1 MSLKELLVEVGR
13 CLLNRGKSIPLE
25 KPRVLSEGEFK
36 LLYGAATRHLKP
48 ILLIAFCTGMRKG
61 EILNLKWKDIN
72 LEDDYI
78 LVRHSKNNESRI
90 IPISEN
96 LKSVLQKHKTD
107 DKQDDYLFCYHDK
120 KPMESIYKSF
130 GTALKKSGIKK
141 CTIHS
146 LRHTFATRAIMAGVD
161 IVTVQELLG
170 HKTIAMTKRYAHP
183 TPEHKRR
190 AVNLVSI
197 DTYTDTSMKIS
208 GIAKEG
214 LTNVTTVK

>member
-1 MSLKELLVEVGR
+1 
-13 CLLNRGKSIPLE
+13 
-25 KPRVLSEGEFK
+25 
-36 LLYGAATRHLKP
+36 
-48 ILLIAFCTGMRKG
+48 MRKG

-90 IPISEN
+90 IPISEH

-208 GIAKEG
+208 DIAKEG
-214 LTNVTTVK
+214 LTNVTPVK